1 MEEKKEKRLLRVE
14 LDDDVKKV
22 SVTGMN
28 SDEKVVMRQ
37 ELSEDDLELVTGGS
51 DVFNFESY
59 DETTGARGAWRFCK
73 VDEQPL
79 DTIKEE
85 VGCSALL
92 SITTEVLTSGQ
103 TSRPS
108 FIPPP
113 TSY

>member
-51 DVFNFESY
+51 DVFYFESY
-59 DETTGARGAWRFCK
+59 DETTGARGAKRVCK
-73 VDEQPL
+73 VDEL
-79 DTIKEE
+79 NTIKEG

-92 SITTEVLTSGQ
+92 SITDEVLTSGQ
-103 TSRPS
+103 TSSLSS
-108 FIPPP
+108 FTSL